1 MLLITIKVNLGMTKM
16 NDSQTGSG
24 ALEEP
29 VFVLIGRL
37 QRVHGVQGEIAMR
50 VLTDFPQRIRRGKQ
64 VFLGEAHRPMKIE
77 SVRPKAELL
86 LLTFKGITTRDAA
99 QELTNLEVFVEARN
113 LPKLPEGKY
122 YHHQILGLQVYE
134 GEELLG
140 YISEIIETGANDVF
154 AVRLTRGGELLIPN
168 IPEVVLAVE
177 LEQKRM
183 LVHLLEGLRG

>member
-1 MLLITIKVNLGMTKM
+1 MEESK
-16 NDSQTGSG
+16 TGSG
-24 ALEEP
+24 TLEEP

-37 QRVHGVQGEIAMR
+37 QRVHGVDGEIAMR
-50 VLTDFPQRIRRGKQ
+50 VLTDFPQRIRHGKQ
-64 VFLGEAHRPMKIE
+64 VFVGENHQQMIIE

-86 LLTFKGITTRDAA
+86 LLTFKGITTREAA

-177 LEQKRM
+177 LEEKRM
-183 LVHLLEGLRG
+183 LVHLMEGLRG

>member
-1 MLLITIKVNLGMTKM
+1 M
-16 NDSQTGSG
+16 
-24 ALEEP
+24 
-29 VFVLIGRL
+29 LIGRL
-37 QRVHGVQGEIAMR
+37 QRVHGVDGEIAMR
-50 VLTDFPQRIRRGKQ
+50 VLTDFPQRIRHGKQ
-64 VFLGEAHRPMKIE
+64 VFVGEDHRQMIIE

-86 LLTFKGITTRDAA
+86 LLTFKGITTREAA

-113 LPKLPEGKY
+113 LPKLPEGRY

-177 LEQKRM
+177 LEEKRM

>member
-1 MLLITIKVNLGMTKM
+1 MTNM
-16 NDSQTGSG
+16 EESQTGSG
-24 ALEEP
+24 TLEEP

-37 QRVHGVQGEIAMR
+37 QRVHGVDGEIAMR
-50 VLTDFPQRIRRGKQ
+50 VLTDFPQRIRHGKQ
-64 VFLGEAHRPMKIE
+64 VFVGEDYQQMIIE

-134 GEELLG
+134 GEKLLG
-140 YISEIIETGANDVF
+140 YINEIIETGANDVF
-154 AVRLTRGGELLIPN
+154 AVRLTRGDELLIPN

-177 LEQKRM
+177 LEEKRM

>member
-1 MLLITIKVNLGMTKM
+1 MEE
-16 NDSQTGSG
+16 SQTGSG
-24 ALEEP
+24 TLEEP

-37 QRVHGVQGEIAMR
+37 QRVHGVDGEIAMR
-50 VLTDFPQRIRRGKQ
+50 VLTDFPQRIRHGKQ
-64 VFLGEAHRPMKIE
+64 VFVGEDHQQMIIE

-154 AVRLTRGGELLIPN
+154 AVRLMNGGELLIPN

-177 LEQKRM
+177 LEEKRM

>member
-1 MLLITIKVNLGMTKM
+1 MEESL
-16 NDSQTGSG
+16 TGSG
-24 ALEEP
+24 TLEEP

-37 QRVHGVQGEIAMR
+37 QRVHGVDGEIAMR
-50 VLTDFPQRIRRGKQ
+50 VLTDFPQRIRHGKQ
-64 VFLGEAHRPMKIE
+64 VFVGENHQQMIIE

-154 AVRLTRGGELLIPN
+154 AVRLMNGGELLIPN

-177 LEQKRM
+177 LEEKRM

>member
-1 MLLITIKVNLGMTKM
+1 MTNMEESK
-16 NDSQTGSG
+16 TGSG
-24 ALEEP
+24 TLEEP

-37 QRVHGVQGEIAMR
+37 QRAHGVDGEIAMR
-50 VLTDFPQRIRRGKQ
+50 VLTDFPQRIRHGKQ
-64 VFLGEAHRPMKIE
+64 VFVGENHQQMIIE

-86 LLTFKGITTRDAA
+86 LLTFKGITTREAA

-154 AVRLTRGGELLIPN
+154 AVRLMSGGELLIPN

-177 LEQKRM
+177 LEEKRM

>member
-1 MLLITIKVNLGMTKM
+1 MEE
-16 NDSQTGSG
+16 SQTGSG
-24 ALEEP
+24 TLEEP

-37 QRVHGVQGEIAMR
+37 QRVHGVDGEIAMR
-50 VLTDFPQRIRRGKQ
+50 VLTDFPQRNRHGKQ
-64 VFLGEAHRPMKIE
+64 VFVGEDHQQMIIE

-86 LLTFKGITTRDAA
+86 LLTFKGITTREAA

-113 LPKLPEGKY
+113 LPKLPEGRY

-177 LEQKRM
+177 LEEKRI

>member
-1 MLLITIKVNLGMTKM
+1 MEESK
-16 NDSQTGSG
+16 TGSG
-24 ALEEP
+24 TLEEP

-37 QRVHGVQGEIAMR
+37 QRVHGVDGEIAMR
-50 VLTDFPQRIRRGKQ
+50 VLTDFPQRIRHGKQ
-64 VFLGEAHRPMKIE
+64 VFVGEDHQQMIIE

-86 LLTFKGITTRDAA
+86 LLTFKGITTREAA

-177 LEQKRM
+177 LEEKRM
-183 LVHLLEGLRG
+183 LVHLMEGLRG

>member
-1 MLLITIKVNLGMTKM
+1 MEE
-16 NDSQTGSG
+16 SQTGSG
-24 ALEEP
+24 TLEEP

-37 QRVHGVQGEIAMR
+37 QRAHGVDGEIAMR
-50 VLTDFPQRIRRGKQ
+50 VLTDFPQRIRHGKQ
-64 VFLGEAHRPMKIE
+64 VFVGENHQQMIIE

-86 LLTFKGITTRDAA
+86 LLTFKGITTREAA

-113 LPKLPEGKY
+113 LPKLPEGRY

-177 LEQKRM
+177 LEEKRM

>member
-1 MLLITIKVNLGMTKM
+1 MTKM

-86 LLTFKGITTRDAA
+86 LLTFKGITTREAA
-99 QELTNLEVFVEARN
+99 QELTNLEVFVETRH
-113 LPKLPEGKY
+113 LPKLPEGHY
-122 YHHQILGLQVYE
+122 YHHEILGLDVYE
-134 GEELLG
+134 GDVLLG
-140 YISEIIETGANDVF
+140 QISEIIETGANDVF
-154 AVRLTRGGELLIPN
+154 VIHQTSGKDLLIPN
-168 IPEVVLAVE
+168 IPEVVLAIE
-177 LEQKRM
+177 LEEKRM

>member
-1 MLLITIKVNLGMTKM
+1 MTNMKEL
-16 NDSQTGSG
+16 QTGSG

-37 QRVHGVQGEIAMR
+37 QRVHGIDGEIAMR
-50 VLTDFPQRIRRGKQ
+50 VFTDFPQRIRHGKQ
-64 VFLGEAHRPMKIE
+64 VFIGEAHRQMIIE

-86 LLTFKGITTRDAA
+86 LLTFKGITTREAA
-99 QELTNLEVFVEARN
+99 EELTNLEVFVETRN

-122 YHHQILGLQVYE
+122 YHHQIMGLQVYE

-140 YISEIIETGANDVF
+140 QISEIIETGANDVF
-154 AVRLTRGGELLIPN
+154 VIRQTSGGELLIPN

-177 LEQKRM
+177 LEEKRM

>member
-1 MLLITIKVNLGMTKM
+1 M
-16 NDSQTGSG
+16 
-24 ALEEP
+24 
-29 VFVLIGRL
+29 LIGRL
-37 QRVHGVQGEIAMR
+37 QRVHGVDGEIAMR
-50 VLTDFPQRIRRGKQ
+50 VLTDFPQRIRHGKQ
-64 VFLGEAHRPMKIE
+64 VFVGEDHRQMIIE

-86 LLTFKGITTRDAA
+86 LLTFKGITTREAA

-134 GEELLG
+134 GEVLLG

-154 AVRLTRGGELLIPN
+154 VIRQTSGGELLIPN
-168 IPEVVLAVE
+168 IHEVVLAVE
-177 LEQKRM
+177 LEEKRM

>member
-1 MLLITIKVNLGMTKM
+1 M
-16 NDSQTGSG
+16 
-24 ALEEP
+24 
-29 VFVLIGRL
+29 LIGRL
-37 QRVHGVQGEIAMR
+37 QRVHGVDGEIAMR
-50 VLTDFPQRIRRGKQ
+50 VLTDFPQRIRHGKQ
-64 VFLGEAHRPMKIE
+64 VFVGEDHQQMIIE

-86 LLTFKGITTRDAA
+86 LLTFKGITTREAA

-177 LEQKRM
+177 LEEKRM

>member
-1 MLLITIKVNLGMTKM
+1 MEEAK
-16 NDSQTGSG
+16 TGSG
-24 ALEEP
+24 TLEEP

-37 QRVHGVQGEIAMR
+37 QRVHGVDGEIAMR
-50 VLTDFPQRIRRGKQ
+50 VLTDFPQRIRHGKQ
-64 VFLGEAHRPMKIE
+64 VFVGENHQQMIIE

-86 LLTFKGITTRDAA
+86 LLTFKGITTREAA

-113 LPKLPEGKY
+113 LPKLPEGRY

-177 LEQKRM
+177 LEEKRM
-183 LVHLLEGLRG
+183 LVHLMEGLRG